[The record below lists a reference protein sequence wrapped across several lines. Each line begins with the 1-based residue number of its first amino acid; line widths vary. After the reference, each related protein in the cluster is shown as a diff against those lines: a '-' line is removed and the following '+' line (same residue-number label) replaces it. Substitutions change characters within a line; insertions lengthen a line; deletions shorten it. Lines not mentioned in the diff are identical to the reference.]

1 MINLELKGRWNN
13 TMVLN
18 LKYAVYDSVFD
29 DLNTFIVSTALLPGL
44 SKQF

>member
-1 MINLELKGRWNN
+1 MINLELKGRWNSN

-18 LKYAVYDSVFD
+18 PKYAVYDSVFD

-44 SKQF
+44 SK